1 MAASNHREDS
11 AETEL
16 VEQQSIAHFIPHLN
30 NASLTSSQADAKAL
44 EEAVGVDLRAVP
56 EEHSGKC
63 VMISWILFSSVSFA
77 FMLIASLPVPWLK
90 DGQGRKWTVWRDV
103 NGTLWSKIECDHKRQ
118 LFQAMEA
125 FTIVGCLLS
134 LGSLV
139 VGALQMMGRGHLGVM
154 MLFGFL
160 AVMVELADWALIV
173 NQYHKHNCAGDVV
186 YAAGINRLDAGFGLV
201 LISFI
206 LMFFGTLTLARW
218 MNETLSLSELHRTKY
233 HSSALMSSFISG
245 CVLMIATVG
254 TTQSMWVHYD
264 RKTSLKITYWGVEI
278 YHRKEGLSENWPLS
292 SYHCPPFTFYMRSGA
307 VFSIISDVFL
317 FFTFLFSVAAV
328 YNRQCK
334 WVTVG
339 LGVVS
344 WILLLV
350 CWAITI
356 AARYKTFCPS
366 GVVPPAIAI
375 YGAPLDTVE
384 QRVNFKGFVITDGLG
399 MIISAW
405 CITTAN
411 LIYLVLKG

>member
-1 MAASNHREDS
+1 MAASYHREDR

-16 VEQQSIAHFIPHLN
+16 VDQQPIEHFNPDLN
-30 NASLTSSQADAKAL
+30 NVSLTSSQADAKAL
-44 EEAVGVDLRAVP
+44 EEAAGVDLRAVP

-63 VMISWILFSSVSFA
+63 VMISWILFSSVSFI
-77 FMLIASLPVPWLK
+77 FMLAASLPVPWLK
-90 DGQGRKWTVWRDV
+90 DGQGRKWTVWKDV
-103 NGTLWSKIECDHKRQ
+103 NGTPWSKIECDHKRQ

-139 VGALQMMGRGHLGVM
+139 AGALQMMGRGHLGVM

-160 AVMVELADWALIV
+160 TVMVSLTDWALIV
-173 NQYHKHNCAGDVV
+173 NQYHKHNCAGDQV

-201 LISFI
+201 FISFA
-206 LMFFGTLTLARW
+206 LMLFGIIALARW
-218 MNETLSLSELHRTKY
+218 MSESLSLSELHRTKY

-245 CVLMIATVG
+245 CVLTIATVG
-254 TTQSMWVHYD
+254 TAQNMWEHYD

-278 YHRKEGLSENWPLS
+278 YHRNEGLSENWPLS
-292 SYHCPPFTFYMRSGA
+292 SYHCPQFTLHMRAGA
-307 VFSIISDVFL
+307 VFSIISDAFL

-328 YNRQCK
+328 YSRPCK

-339 LGVVS
+339 FGAVS

-350 CWAITI
+350 CSAITI

-366 GVVPPAIAI
+366 GVVPPSTAI
-375 YGAPLDTVE
+375 YGAPLDTIE

-411 LIYLVLKG
+411 LIYLVIKG